1 MPPAL
6 RPHRRQRPPSGP
18 RCRHRRRSAGSRGH
32 RPQGPRLLLGRIPR
46 PAGRPIRGRHA
57 ARRRTAP
64 AAGDADWEVV
74 RTPGYTPGH
83 LALWQPEERLL
94 VVGDALSHYDVGW
107 VNLALD
113 GPDSAATAL
122 TSLKRIADLAPRV
135 ILPSHGPIP
144 TDPGAAFATA
154 LRRARR
160 LGAADATALT
170 RGRVGGGTRS
180 PASGPARQRVW
191 RRTASRSWS
200 MSSALW
206 VKEVT
211 KRTVPGSQRSWWKT

>member
-1 MPPAL
+1 M
-6 RPHRRQRPPSGP
+6 
-18 RCRHRRRSAGSRGH
+18 
-32 RPQGPRLLLGRIPR
+32 
-46 PAGRPIRGRHA
+46 
-57 ARRRTAP
+57 
-64 AAGDADWEVV
+64 
-74 RTPGYTPGH
+74 
-83 LALWQPEERLL
+83 
-94 VVGDALSHYDVGW
+94 VGDALSDYDIGW

-113 GPDSAATAL
+113 DPDTAATAL

-170 RGRVGGGTRS
+170 RGQVGGGTRS